1 MRQQNTSNNE
11 RVLRQLA
18 GSGDAKELM
27 SLLKRQGGVQQAAQA
42 AAQGRPEELMVL
54 LERLTG
60 TQEGA
65 QLVER
70 LRRQAYQSVLKI
82 ARAG

>member
-42 AAQGRPEELMVL
+42 AGQGRPEELMAL

-65 QLVER
+65 RLVER
-70 LRRQAYQSVLKI
+70 LRRQAEQSGLK
-82 ARAG
+82 

>member
-42 AAQGRPEELMVL
+42 AAQ
-54 LERLTG
+54 
-60 TQEGA
+60 A
-65 QLVER
+65 D
-70 LRRQAYQSVLKI
+70 RRS
-82 ARAG
+82 